1 MKTLFFVIFCA
12 ASVMPWKLA
21 QADGRFGVST
31 GFGRLTEAQDPV
43 LLIPMIKELG
53 AGWIRDGIP
62 IAEVDG
68 ANLGNNW
75 TPQRNLVFPAHDLVW
90 IRLATQNNL
99 KVVLCLSQWS
109 VPDEVARV
117 AAFVTQTLMADP
129 TLASV
134 KAIEVLNE
142 PDIQTVGGKAFY
154 QYYGGSRN
162 YASPE
167 PAWEAEYAAI
177 ANATY
182 KSVKAVNPAM
192 LVIGGGASVP
202 STFCEIQNG
211 MPLDGYTNH
220 PYSTGLYLEL
230 TPNNSNALAGDGI
243 ATADAAG
250 TYSSQVQML
259 QAWARK
265 YGVPPSIWETEWG
278 QTNGIWNGGENSQ
291 AQCGI
296 WAMRRLIM
304 SLALGVTHT
313 FMYTAIDEP
322 GQPSGDAGYTNY
334 GFINQNGNK
343 KQIYYYI
350 QRVIDIVSGIPAS
363 HHAVTSSPA
372 IDRAYGFDTADGS
385 YSVIGFW
392 NAGWSSDQ
400 GPSQQ
405 TTLTITHPNPQ
416 KVVLYDPV
424 ENTST
429 DVAGWKWTGTGLSVN
444 VSATTYPQFII
455 VK

>member
-31 GFGRLTEAQDPV
+31 GFGRSTETQDPV

-75 TPQRNLVFPAHDLVW
+75 TPQQNLVFPAHDLVW

-117 AAFVTQTLMADP
+117 AAFVTRTLMADP

-167 PAWEAEYAAI
+167 PAWEA
-177 ANATY
+177 
-182 KSVKAVNPAM
+182 
-192 LVIGGGASVP
+192 LQIG
-202 STFCEIQNG
+202 Q
-211 MPLDGYTNH
+211 
-220 PYSTGLYLEL
+220 
-230 TPNNSNALAGDGI
+230 
-243 ATADAAG
+243 
-250 TYSSQVQML
+250 
-259 QAWARK
+259 
-265 YGVPPSIWETEWG
+265 
-278 QTNGIWNGGENSQ
+278 
-291 AQCGI
+291 
-296 WAMRRLIM
+296 
-304 SLALGVTHT
+304 
-313 FMYTAIDEP
+313 
-322 GQPSGDAGYTNY
+322 
-334 GFINQNGNK
+334 
-343 KQIYYYI
+343 
-350 QRVIDIVSGIPAS
+350 
-363 HHAVTSSPA
+363 
-372 IDRAYGFDTADGS
+372 GS
-385 YSVIGFW
+385 
-392 NAGWSSDQ
+392 
-400 GPSQQ
+400 
-405 TTLTITHPNPQ
+405 
-416 KVVLYDPV
+416 
-424 ENTST
+424 
-429 DVAGWKWTGTGLSVN
+429 
-444 VSATTYPQFII
+444 
-455 VK
+455 